1 MSQFD
6 LDVIGAGLCKS
17 LMPIPQQPYLMI
29 FAASRALECAYRAG
43 ADEVEVYCTTD
54 RSVSINTKLEQI
66 EYASESLTRGIGI
79 RAIVAGAVGFASTND
94 EKTIEHASELAVT
107 SARASLPDPDWSSLP
122 TRNTYPAVH
131 GVFDS
136 DIAAIE
142 LSRCVE
148 LACEMIRGVTSTGAT
163 PTSGGLA
170 VSTGTS
176 HIMNTNGIEH
186 TEEGTSIS
194 AFIECIVK
202 DGAGISTAYDFD
214 VSRSL
219 DINTFE
225 VGRRA
230 GELAKQSLHGGS
242 IETKKMTVLFGPL
255 AIADILEYTF
265 IPSLSADN
273 VQKGRSM
280 LSEIGAEVG
289 AGELNITDDGL
300 RRCGIGTAQADDE
313 GTPSQKTTI
322 LRDGILEGHLYDAY
336 TAGKADADTDTVS
349 TGNAVRSGYGA
360 TPTIGVRNLVLEYP
374 ASDVVSET
382 TNGVLIHSVIG
393 AHTANQYSGDFSIEA
408 RNSFLIENGAVTKPI
423 KSLMI
428 AGNIFDLLKKIDGAG
443 TDVRAVG
450 EIIVPTLRVSG
461 VQVVG

>member
-1 MSQFD
+1 
-6 LDVIGAGLCKS
+6 
-17 LMPIPQQPYLMI
+17 
-29 FAASRALECAYRAG
+29 
-43 ADEVEVYCTTD
+43 VYK
-54 RSVSINTKLEQI
+54 RQ
-66 EYASESLTRGIGI
+66 
-79 RAIVAGAVGFASTND
+79 
-94 EKTIEHASELAVT
+94 
-107 SARASLPDPDWSSLP
+107 
-122 TRNTYPAVH
+122 
-131 GVFDS
+131 
-136 DIAAIE
+136 
-142 LSRCVE
+142 
-148 LACEMIRGVTSTGAT
+148 
-163 PTSGGLA
+163 
-170 VSTGTS
+170 
-176 HIMNTNGIEH
+176 
-186 TEEGTSIS
+186 
-194 AFIECIVK
+194 
-202 DGAGISTAYDFD
+202 
-214 VSRSL
+214 
-219 DINTFE
+219 
-225 VGRRA
+225 
-230 GELAKQSLHGGS
+230 
-242 IETKKMTVLFGPL
+242 
-255 AIADILEYTF
+255 F

-322 LRDGILEGHLYDAY
+322 LKDGILEGHLYDAY
-336 TAGKADADTDTVS
+336 TAGKADADTGTDIVS

-360 TPTIGVRNLVLEYP
+360 TPAIGVRNLVLEYP
-374 ASDVVSET
+374 TSDVVSET

-408 RNSFLIENGAVTKPI
+408 RNSFLIENGAVTKPM

>member
-1 MSQFD
+1 
-6 LDVIGAGLCKS
+6 
-17 LMPIPQQPYLMI
+17 MI
-29 FAASRALECAYRAG
+29 FAASRALECASRAG

-54 RSVSINTKLEQI
+54 RSVSIATKLEQI

-94 EKTIEHASELAVT
+94 EKTIGHASELAVT
-107 SARASLPDPDWSSLP
+107 SARASQPDPDWSSLP
-122 TRNTYPAVH
+122 TRGAYPAVH

-148 LACEMIRGVTSTGAT
+148 LAVAMIRGVTSTGAT

-176 HIMNTNGIEH
+176 HIRNTNGIEH

-219 DINTFE
+219 DIDTFE
-225 VGRRA
+225 IGRRA
-230 GELAKQSLHGGS
+230 GELAKQSLHGGT
-242 IETKKMTVLFGPL
+242 IETKKMTVLFSPL
-255 AIADILEYTF
+255 AIADILEYAFT
-265 IPSLSADN
+265 PSLSADN

-280 LSEIGAEVG
+280 LSEVGAEVG
-289 AGELNITDDGL
+289 ADELSITDDGL

-313 GTPSQKTTI
+313 GTPSQKTMI
-322 LRDGILEGHLYDAY
+322 LKDGILEGHLYDAY
-336 TAGKADADTDTVS
+336 TAGKADAETDIVS
-349 TGNAVRSGYGA
+349 TGNAVRSGYGT
-360 TPTIGVRNLVLEYP
+360 TPAIGVRNLVLGYP
-374 ASDVVSET
+374 ASDVVAET
-382 TNGVLIHSVIG
+382 TSGVLIHSVIG

-408 RNSFLIENGAVTKPI
+408 RNSFLVENGAVTKPI

-450 EIIVPTLRVSG
+450 DIVVPTLRVSD